1 MFKNY
6 KKIFFI
12 GIGGIGMSALAKYF
26 LNKDKIIYGY
36 DILRSDIC
44 ISLEKKGSKITYCQK
59 NLDFILDNNLFKDQE
74 SCLIV
79 YTPAIKNDNIF
90 LKFFIENNFNVK
102 KRSEILSEICEKKF
116 LVAVAGTHGKTTTT
130 SIISHILNSTDFNI
144 TAFIGGISRNEN
156 SNLIGGEIDS
166 KLIIVEA
173 DEYDKSFLKLSPNI
187 AIITS
192 VDMDH
197 SDIYT
202 KTSSL
207 KKAYHQFISNI
218 ASDGV
223 LIIENKALQELG
235 NINFSNIITYS
246 FSEDTDFRISS
257 YEITNR
263 NSRFN
268 FINSNSNFFFNNEI
282 VFCLPGKHNI
292 LNALASILV
301 CIQLD
306 VKKEDIVKSIN
317 SFLGIKR
324 RFEIHFESKNK
335 VFVDDYAHHP
345 SEIKETLETLFEMY
359 PNRKLTL
366 IFQPHLY
373 TRTRDFMN
381 EFADVLS
388 LPNHL
393 LLLDI
398 FPAREK
404 PIKGID
410 SSRLLKK
417 CRNKNKELVKKET
430 VLNILNK
437 SDFDVLVT
445 MGAGNISSLV
455 EQIKNEYFV
464 K

>member
-1 MFKNY
+1 
-6 KKIFFI
+6 
-12 GIGGIGMSALAKYF
+12 MSALAKYF

-79 YTPAIKNDNIF
+79 YTPAIPKDNIF
-90 LKFFIENNFNVK
+90 LKFFTDNNFNVK
-102 KRSEILSEICEKKF
+102 KRSEILSKICEKKF

-130 SIISHILNSTDFNI
+130 SIISHILNNTDFNI

-156 SNLIGGEIDS
+156 SNLIGGKIDS

-246 FSEDTDFRISS
+246 FSENADYRIGS

-263 NSRFN
+263 NSSFN
-268 FINSNSNFFFNNEI
+268 FINSNSIFFSSNKI
-282 VFCLPGKHNI
+282 VFCLPGRHNI
-292 LNALASILV
+292 LNALASIIV

-306 VKKEDIVKSIN
+306 VKKEDIVKSFN

-345 SEIKETLETLFEMY
+345 SEIKETLETLFKMY

-381 EFADVLS
+381 EFAEVLS

-410 SSRLLKK
+410 SSKLLNK
-417 CRNKNKELVKKET
+417 CRNKNKELVKKEM

>member
-1 MFKNY
+1 M
-6 KKIFFI
+6 
-12 GIGGIGMSALAKYF
+12 
-26 LNKDKIIYGY
+26 
-36 DILRSDIC
+36 
-44 ISLEKKGSKITYCQK
+44 
-59 NLDFILDNNLFKDQE
+59 FKDQE

-79 YTPAIKNDNIF
+79 YTPAIKKDNIF
-90 LKFFIENNFNVK
+90 LKFFTDNNFNVK
-102 KRSEILSEICEKKF
+102 KRSEILSKICEKKF

-130 SIISHILNSTDFNI
+130 SIISHILNNTDFNI

-156 SNLIGGEIDS
+156 SNLIGGKIDS

-246 FSEDTDFRISS
+246 FSENTDYRISS

-263 NSRFN
+263 NSSFN
-268 FINSNSNFFFNNEI
+268 FINSNSIFFSSNEI

-292 LNALASILV
+292 LNALASIIV

-345 SEIKETLETLFEMY
+345 SEIKETLETLFKMY

-410 SSRLLKK
+410 SSKLLKK
-417 CRNKNKELVKKET
+417 CRNKNKELVKKEM

-455 EQIKNEYFV
+455 EKIKNEYFV
-464 K
+464 

>member
-6 KKIFFI
+6 KKIFFV

-36 DILRSDIC
+36 DIHRSDIC
-44 ISLEKKGSKITYCQK
+44 ISLEKQGSKITYCQK

-74 SCLIV
+74 RCLIV
-79 YTPAIKNDNIF
+79 YTPAIKEDNIF
-90 LKFFIENNFNVK
+90 LNFFINNNFNVK
-102 KRSEILSEICEKKF
+102 KRSEILSKICEKKF

-130 SIISHILNSTDFNI
+130 SIISHILSNTDFNI

-197 SDIYT
+197 SDIYS

-218 ASDGV
+218 NSDGV

-246 FSEDTDFRISS
+246 FSEDTDYRISS

-268 FINSNSNFFFNNEI
+268 FTNSNSKFFFSNDI

-292 LNALASILV
+292 LNALASILA

-306 VKKEDIVKSIN
+306 VKKRNIVKSIN
-317 SFLGIKR
+317 SFMGIKR

-345 SEIKETLETLFEMY
+345 SEIKATLQTLFKMY

-404 PIKGID
+404 PIEGID
-410 SSRLLKK
+410 SHKLLKK

-430 VLNILNK
+430 VLNTLNK
-437 SDFDVLVT
+437 SNFDVLVT

-455 EQIKNEYFV
+455 EQIKNKYFV

>member
-44 ISLEKKGSKITYCQK
+44 ISLEKQGSKITYCQK
-59 NLDFILDNNLFKDQE
+59 NLDFILDNNLFNDQE
-74 SCLIV
+74 NCLIV
-79 YTPAIKNDNIF
+79 YTPAIKHDNIF
-90 LKFFIENNFNVK
+90 LKFFSDNNFNVK
-102 KRSEILSEICEKKF
+102 KRSEILSKICEKKF

-130 SIISHILNSTDFNI
+130 SIISHILNNTDFKI

-207 KKAYHQFISNI
+207 KKAYQQFISNI

-246 FSEDTDFRISS
+246 FSENTDYRISS

-263 NSRFN
+263 NSSFN
-268 FINSNSNFFFNNEI
+268 FINSNSKFLSSGEI

-292 LNALASILV
+292 LNALASIIV

-335 VFVDDYAHHP
+335 VFIDDYAHHP
-345 SEIKETLETLFEMY
+345 SEIKETLETLFKMY

-410 SSRLLKK
+410 SSKLLKK
-417 CRNKNKELVKKET
+417 CRNKNKELVKKEM
-430 VLNILNK
+430 VLNTLNK
-437 SDFDVLVT
+437 SNFDVLVT

>member
-44 ISLEKKGSKITYCQK
+44 ISLEKQGSKITYCQK
-59 NLDFILDNNLFKDQE
+59 NLDFILDNNLFNDQE
-74 SCLIV
+74 NCLIV
-79 YTPAIKNDNIF
+79 YTPAIKHDNIF
-90 LKFFIENNFNVK
+90 LKFFSDNNFNVK
-102 KRSEILSEICEKKF
+102 KRSEILSKICEKKF

-130 SIISHILNSTDFNI
+130 SIISHILNNTDFNI

-156 SNLIGGEIDS
+156 SNLVGGEIDS

-207 KKAYHQFISNI
+207 KKAYQKFISNI

-246 FSEDTDFRISS
+246 FSENTDYRISS

-263 NSRFN
+263 NSSFN
-268 FINSNSNFFFNNEI
+268 FINSNSKFLSCGEI

-292 LNALASILV
+292 LNALASIIV

-335 VFVDDYAHHP
+335 VFIDDYAHHP
-345 SEIKETLETLFEMY
+345 SEIKETLETLFKMY

-410 SSRLLKK
+410 SSKLLKK
-417 CRNKNKELVKKET
+417 CRNKNKELVKKEM
-430 VLNILNK
+430 VLNTLNK
-437 SDFDVLVT
+437 SNFDVLVT

>member
-1 MFKNY
+1 MFENY
-6 KKIFFI
+6 KKIFFV

-26 LNKDKIIYGY
+26 LNLGKMIYGY

-44 ISLEKKGSKITYCQK
+44 ISLEKQGINITYCHK
-59 NLDFILDNNLFKDQE
+59 NLDFILDNNLFKDPNN
-74 SCLIV
+74 CLIIF
-79 YTPAIKNDNIF
+79 TPAVNQDNIF
-90 LKFFIENNFNVK
+90 LKFFKKNNFHIE
-102 KRSEILSEICEKKF
+102 KRSEVLSKICDEKF

-130 SIISHILNSTDFNI
+130 SIISHILKNTDLNI
-144 TAFIGGISRNEN
+144 TAFIGGISKNEN
-156 SNLIGGEIDS
+156 SNLIGGDIDS
-166 KLIIVEA
+166 KLMIVEA
-173 DEYDKSFLKLSPNI
+173 DEYDKSFLKLYPDI

-197 SDIYT
+197 SDIYS
-202 KTSSL
+202 KNSSL

-218 ASDGV
+218 SDDGV

-235 NINFSNIITYS
+235 NVNFSNIITYS
-246 FSEDTDFRISS
+246 FSDDTDFRISS
-257 YEITNR
+257 HETINR
-263 NSRFN
+263 NSHFN
-268 FINSNSNFFFNNEI
+268 FINNRSEIFFNEDVI
-282 VFCLPGKHNI
+282 FCLPGKHNI

-306 VKKEDIVKSIN
+306 IEKSDVVKSIN

-324 RFEIHFESKNK
+324 RFEIHFESNNK
-335 VFVDDYAHHP
+335 VFIDDYAHHP
-345 SEIKETLETLFEMY
+345 CEIRHTLQTLFNMY

-393 LLLDI
+393 ILLDI

-404 PIKGID
+404 PIKGVD
-410 SSRLLKK
+410 SAKLLEK
-417 CRNKNKELVKKET
+417 CKNKTKELVKKEM
-430 VLNILNK
+430 VINILEK
-437 SDFDVLVT
+437 CTFDVLVT
-445 MGAGNISSLV
+445 MGAGNIYSLV
-455 EQIKNEYFV
+455 EKIKNEYFV
-464 K
+464 

>member
-79 YTPAIKNDNIF
+79 YTPAIKKDNIF
-90 LKFFIENNFNVK
+90 LKFFTDNNFNVK
-102 KRSEILSEICEKKF
+102 KRSEILSKICEKKF

-130 SIISHILNSTDFNI
+130 SIISHILNKTDLKI
-144 TAFIGGISRNEN
+144 TAFTGGISRNEK
-156 SNLIGGEIDS
+156 SNLTGGKNDS

-246 FSEDTDFRISS
+246 FSENTDYRISS

-263 NSRFN
+263 NSSFN
-268 FINSNSNFFFNNEI
+268 FINSNSIFFSSNEI

-292 LNALASILV
+292 LNALASIIV
-301 CIQLD
+301 CMQLD

-345 SEIKETLETLFEMY
+345 SEIKETLETLFKMY

-410 SSRLLKK
+410 SSKLLKK
-417 CRNKNKELVKKET
+417 CRNKNKELVKKEM

-455 EQIKNEYFV
+455 EKIKNEYFV

>member
-26 LNKDKIIYGY
+26 LNRDKMIYGY
-36 DILRSDIC
+36 DVSCSDIC
-44 ISLEKKGSKITYCQK
+44 KSLENQGSKITYCQK

-74 SCLIV
+74 NCLIV
-79 YTPAIKNDNIF
+79 YTPAIQKDNIF
-90 LKFFIENNFNVK
+90 FKFFLDNNFTVK
-102 KRSEILSEICEKKF
+102 KRSEVLSKICENKF
-116 LVAVAGTHGKTTTT
+116 LIAVAGTHGKTTTT
-130 SIISHILNSTDFNI
+130 CIISHILNNTNLKI

-156 SNLIGGEIDS
+156 SNLIDKHTDS

-173 DEYDKSFLKLSPNI
+173 DEYDKSFLKLSPDI

-197 SDIYT
+197 SDIY
-202 KTSSL
+202 KETSSL
-207 KKAYHQFISNI
+207 KKAYNQFISNI
-218 ASDGV
+218 SDNGV
-223 LIIENKALQELG
+223 LIIENKAFQELG
-235 NINFSNIITYS
+235 NIDFSNIITYS
-246 FSEDTDFRISS
+246 FSDDTDFRISS
-257 YEITNR
+257 HEIKNR
-263 NSRFN
+263 NSNFN
-268 FINSNSNFFFNNEI
+268 FINSNFKNFFSSKV

-292 LNALASILV
+292 LNALASIIV

-306 VKKEDIVKSIN
+306 VKKRDIVKSIN

-345 SEIKETLETLFEMY
+345 SEIKHTLETLFKMY

-366 IFQPHLY
+366 IFQPHLF

-388 LPNHL
+388 LPDHL

-398 FPAREK
+398 FPAREY

-410 SSRLLKK
+410 SNRLLKK
-417 CRNKNKELVKKET
+417 CKNENKELVKKEM
-430 VLNILNK
+430 VLHTLKKCN
-437 SDFDVLVT
+437 FDVLVT

>member
-79 YTPAIKNDNIF
+79 YTPAIPKDNIF
-90 LKFFIENNFNVK
+90 LKFFTDNNFNVK
-102 KRSEILSEICEKKF
+102 KRSEILSKICEKKF

-130 SIISHILNSTDFNI
+130 SIISHILNNTDFNI

-156 SNLIGGEIDS
+156 SNLIGGKIDS

-246 FSEDTDFRISS
+246 FSENADYRIGS

-263 NSRFN
+263 NSSFN
-268 FINSNSNFFFNNEI
+268 FINSNSIFFSSNKI
-282 VFCLPGKHNI
+282 VFCLPGRHNI
-292 LNALASILV
+292 LNALASIIV

-306 VKKEDIVKSIN
+306 VKKEDIVKSFN

-345 SEIKETLETLFEMY
+345 SEIKETLETLFKMY

-381 EFADVLS
+381 EFAEVLS

-410 SSRLLKK
+410 SSKLLNK
-417 CRNKNKELVKKET
+417 CRNKNKELVKKEM

>member
-79 YTPAIKNDNIF
+79 YTPAIKKDNIF
-90 LKFFIENNFNVK
+90 LKFFTDNNFNVK
-102 KRSEILSEICEKKF
+102 KRSEILSKICEKKF

-130 SIISHILNSTDFNI
+130 SIISHILNNTDFNI

-156 SNLIGGEIDS
+156 SNLIGGKIDS

-246 FSEDTDFRISS
+246 FSENTDYRISS

-263 NSRFN
+263 KSSFN
-268 FINSNSNFFFNNEI
+268 FINSNSIFFSSNEI

-292 LNALASILV
+292 LNALASIIV
-301 CIQLD
+301 CMQLD

-345 SEIKETLETLFEMY
+345 SEIKETLETLFKMY

-410 SSRLLKK
+410 SSKLLKK
-417 CRNKNKELVKKET
+417 CRNKNKELVKKEM

-455 EQIKNEYFV
+455 EKIKNEYFV

>member
-12 GIGGIGMSALAKYF
+12 GIGGIGMSAVAKYF

-44 ISLEKKGSKITYCQK
+44 ISLEKQGSKITYCQK
-59 NLDFILDNNLFKDQE
+59 NLDFILDNNLFKDQK

-90 LKFFIENNFNVK
+90 LKFFTDNNFNVK
-102 KRSEILSEICEKKF
+102 KRSEILSKICEKKF

-156 SNLIGGEIDS
+156 SNLIGGENDS

-218 ASDGV
+218 ARDGV

-257 YEITNR
+257 YELTNR

-268 FINSNSNFFFNNEI
+268 FINSNSKFFFTKEI

-306 VKKEDIVKSIN
+306 VKKEDIVNKRSSKDCWN
-317 SFLGIKR
+317 FLKYGKCK
-324 RFEIHFESKNK
+324 FGDKCHYKHDESKNK
-335 VFVDDYAHHP
+335 KGPNQCDNDCDCDGKRTCSPWKWCEGEARKPAPKPKPKPKPP
-345 SEIKETLETLFEMY
+345 SCTSKNYYHDEKGYPILELQY
-359 PNRKLTL
+359 PE
-366 IFQPHLY
+366 Q
-373 TRTRDFMN
+373 DFKISEGN
-381 EFADVLS
+381 QVVNLDA
-388 LPNHL
+388 PN
-393 LLLDI
+393 I
-398 FPAREK
+398 
-404 PIKGID
+404 
-410 SSRLLKK
+410 
-417 CRNKNKELVKKET
+417 ET
-430 VLNILNK
+430 VGTLTNVNFKDK
-437 SDFDVLVT
+437 S
-445 MGAGNISSLV
+445 IS
-455 EQIKNEYFV
+455 
-464 K
+464 

>member
-1 MFKNY
+1 MY
-6 KKIFFI
+6 FI
-12 GIGGIGMSALAKYF
+12 
-26 LNKDKIIYGY
+26 
-36 DILRSDIC
+36 R
-44 ISLEKKGSKITYCQK
+44 KKGSKITYCQK

-79 YTPAIKNDNIF
+79 YTPAIKKDNI
-90 LKFFIENNFNVK
+90 LKILLIIILMSK
-102 KRSEILSEICEKKF
+102 KDQKYYQKYVKKF

-130 SIISHILNSTDFNI
+130 SIISHILNNTDFNI

-156 SNLIGGEIDS
+156 SNLIGGKIDS

-223 LIIENKALQELG
+223 LIIENKALQKLG

-246 FSEDTDFRISS
+246 FSENTDFRISS
-257 YEITNR
+257 YDITNR

-268 FINSNSNFFFNNEI
+268 FINSNSKIFFSKEI

-306 VKKEDIVKSIN
+306 VKKDIVKSIN
-317 SFLGIKR
+317 SFWELKEDLKSTLNQKIK
-324 RFEIHFESKNK
+324 FLLM
-335 VFVDDYAHHP
+335 
-345 SEIKETLETLFEMY
+345 T
-359 PNRKLTL
+359 TL
-366 IFQPHLY
+366 IIPG
-373 TRTRDFMN
+373 
-381 EFADVLS
+381 
-388 LPNHL
+388 
-393 LLLDI
+393 
-398 FPAREK
+398 K
-404 PIKGID
+404 
-410 SSRLLKK
+410 
-417 CRNKNKELVKKET
+417 
-430 VLNILNK
+430 
-437 SDFDVLVT
+437 
-445 MGAGNISSLV
+445 
-455 EQIKNEYFV
+455 
-464 K
+464 

>member
-26 LNKDKIIYGY
+26 LNKDRIIYGY

-44 ISLEKKGSKITYCQK
+44 ISLEKQGSKITYCQK

-74 SCLIV
+74 SCLV
-79 YTPAIKNDNIF
+79 VFTPAIKNDNI
-90 LKFFIENNFNVK
+90 LNNTN
-102 KRSEILSEICEKKF
+102 
-116 LVAVAGTHGKTTTT
+116 
-130 SIISHILNSTDFNI
+130 FNI

-268 FINSNSNFFFNNEI
+268 FINSNSKFFFTNEI

-335 VFVDDYAHHP
+335 VFIDDYAHHP

-445 MGAGNISSLV
+445 MGAGNISTLV

>member
-59 NLDFILDNNLFKDQE
+59 NLDFVLDNNLFRDQE

-79 YTPAIKNDNIF
+79 YTPAIKKDNIF
-90 LKFFIENNFNVK
+90 LKFFTDNNFNVK
-102 KRSEILSEICEKKF
+102 KRSEILSKICEKKF

-130 SIISHILNSTDFNI
+130 SIISHILNNTDFNI

-156 SNLIGGEIDS
+156 SNLIGGKIDS

-235 NINFSNIITYS
+235 NINFSNIISYS
-246 FSEDTDFRISS
+246 FSENTDYRIGS

-263 NSRFN
+263 NSSFN
-268 FINSNSNFFFNNEI
+268 FINSNSIFFSSNQI

-292 LNALASILV
+292 LNALASIIV

-345 SEIKETLETLFEMY
+345 SEIKETLETLFKMY

-404 PIKGID
+404 PIKGVD
-410 SSRLLKK
+410 SKMLLAKVQLESKRLMTKEALLDDLKINN
-417 CRNKNKELVKKET
+417 R
-430 VLNILNK
+430 
-437 SDFDVLVT
+437 SVLVT
-445 MGAGNISSLV
+445 LGAGDIDQLV
-455 EQIKNEYFV
+455 EPIKSIYQE
-464 K
+464 

>member
-79 YTPAIKNDNIF
+79 YTPAIRKDNIF
-90 LKFFIENNFNVK
+90 LKFFTDNNFNVK
-102 KRSEILSEICEKKF
+102 KRSEILSKICEKKF

-130 SIISHILNSTDFNI
+130 SIISHILNNTDFNI

-156 SNLIGGEIDS
+156 SNLIGGKIDS

-246 FSEDTDFRISS
+246 LSENTDYRIGS

-263 NSRFN
+263 TSSFN
-268 FINSNSNFFFNNEI
+268 FINSNSIFSSNEI

-292 LNALASILV
+292 LNALASIIV

-345 SEIKETLETLFEMY
+345 SEIKETLETLFKMY
-359 PNRKLTL
+359 PKRKLTL

-410 SSRLLKK
+410 SSKLLKK
-417 CRNKNKELVKKET
+417 CRNKNKELVKKEM

-455 EQIKNEYFV
+455 EKIKNEYFV

>member
-1 MFKNY
+1 M
-6 KKIFFI
+6 
-12 GIGGIGMSALAKYF
+12 
-26 LNKDKIIYGY
+26 
-36 DILRSDIC
+36 
-44 ISLEKKGSKITYCQK
+44 
-59 NLDFILDNNLFKDQE
+59 
-74 SCLIV
+74 
-79 YTPAIKNDNIF
+79 
-90 LKFFIENNFNVK
+90 
-102 KRSEILSEICEKKF
+102 
-116 LVAVAGTHGKTTTT
+116 
-130 SIISHILNSTDFNI
+130 
-144 TAFIGGISRNEN
+144 
-156 SNLIGGEIDS
+156 
-166 KLIIVEA
+166 EA

-246 FSEDTDFRISS
+246 LSENTDYRIGS

-263 NSRFN
+263 NSSFN
-268 FINSNSNFFFNNEI
+268 FINSNSKFLSRIKI

-292 LNALASILV
+292 LNALASIIV

-345 SEIKETLETLFEMY
+345 SEIKETLETLFKMY

-410 SSRLLKK
+410 SSKLLKK
-417 CRNKNKELVKKET
+417 CRNKNKELVKKEM

-455 EQIKNEYFV
+455 EKIKNEYFV